1 MSVPMH
7 FGQGFSLATGKAS
20 LDRALIRKFH
30 QYRYIVTKCR
40 VGKGK
45 HWGVMQVD
53 LEEGDDGAQVAR
65 LPRFQQAVFQGR
77 RLRLYTIALGAL
89 AALGLVLGFFVG
101 LFAPQSL
108 WSALLFNQ
116 SAALL
121 VLVAG
126 FQSAGWVAQWRTQ
139 AMNPVALV
147 VDSDETDVPKGWYE
161 RLLDRISQGCLKL
174 LRQIGAP
181 TLWLGGWALL
191 ALLCVEQAWNLDL
204 PPAALGI
211 SATVG
216 AAFAL
221 SLAFGLLVLE
231 RQLAQQNSTQ
241 WPEAGALAQLTR
253 MTIISLIL
261 GASCLLFGNDT
272 SVWPVRLA
280 VLIGLLPGFVA
291 FELLLRG
298 VLSLFSPRRE
308 QLEPAL
314 LARSFGADMLRWPPQ
329 PLLALQHEL
338 HNRFGID
345 LRQIWAFTYMRRA
358 FLPVLGIVAFV
369 GWTLTGVHEIP
380 LQGRGIYERFGK
392 PVTVFGPG
400 LHAGLPW
407 PLGRVLAVE
416 NGVVHE
422 FATSVGEPS
431 APVRLEPADGPAPM
445 TANRLWDASHVNDK
459 SQVIA
464 SSRADKQSFQIVNMD
479 VRFVYRIGL
488 SDQAALAAT
497 YNSADVPTLIRS
509 TASRILVHDFA
520 SRTLDGLLG
529 EDRVGLAEEI
539 ARAVQ
544 ADLQK
549 LDSGVEILATVVEA
563 IHPPAGAANAYH
575 GVQAAQIGAQALIAR
590 ERGAAAEATNQA
602 QLQASIARDQA
613 MATACEIN
621 ATAKAADLKFTAEH
635 KAYRSAGQAFLL
647 EQYFG
652 QLSQGLANARLLV
665 LDHRLGGNNNAP
677 TIDLRTFTLPAGPAL
692 SRKTAQPGA
701 AH

>member
-1 MSVPMH
+1 
-7 FGQGFSLATGKAS
+7 
-20 LDRALIRKFH
+20 
-30 QYRYIVTKCR
+30 
-40 VGKGK
+40 
-45 HWGVMQVD
+45 MQVD
-53 LEEGDDGAQVAR
+53 LDLDGTQVAG

-77 RLRLYTIALGAL
+77 RLRQFAIGLGAL
-89 AALGLVLGFFVG
+89 VAAGWLLAFFIG

-108 WSALLFNQ
+108 WPALLVNQ
-116 SAALL
+116 SAGLL

-126 FQSAGWVAQWRTQ
+126 LQSAWWVTQWR
-139 AMNPVALV
+139 ARALNPVVQV
-147 VDSDETDVPKGWYE
+147 VVADEVVAPEGWYE
-161 RLLDRISQGCLKL
+161 RLLDRLSQRW
-174 LRQIGAP
+174 LRMLVQIGAP
-181 TLWLGGWALL
+181 TLWLAGWSLL
-191 ALLCVEQAWNLDL
+191 TLLSIEQVWNLAL
-204 PPAALGI
+204 PPAALGL
-211 SATVG
+211 SASVG
-216 AAFAL
+216 AAL
-221 SLAFGLLVLE
+221 SLLLAFGLLVLE
-231 RQLAQQNSTQ
+231 RQLAQENVAQ
-241 WPEAGALAQLTR
+241 WPEAASLAQLTR
-253 MTIISLIL
+253 VAIICLVLSAL
-261 GASCLLFGNDT
+261 CLLLGSET

-280 VLIGLLPGFVA
+280 VLIGLLPGLVA
-291 FELLLRG
+291 AELLLRAM
-298 VLSLFSPRRE
+298 LSLFSPQRE

-314 LARSFGADMLRWPPQ
+314 LARSFVADMLRWPPQ

-358 FLPVLGIVAFV
+358 FFPVLMVVAIV
-369 GWTLTGVHEIP
+369 GWSLTGIHEIP
-380 LQGRGIYERFGK
+380 MQGRGIYERFGK
-392 PVTVFGPG
+392 PVEVFDPG

-407 PLGRVLAVE
+407 PLGRVLSVE

-422 FATSVGEPS
+422 LATSVGDTP
-431 APVRLEPADGPAPM
+431 APVVAEPAEGPAPAI
-445 TANRLWDASHVNDK
+445 ANRLWDASHVNDK

-529 EDRVGLAEEI
+529 EDRAGLAEEI
-539 ARAVQ
+539 GRAVQ

-575 GVQAAQIGAQALIAR
+575 GVQAAQIGAQALISR
-590 ERGAAAEATNQA
+590 ERGAAAEANNQA

-613 MATACEIN
+613 TASAREIN
-621 ATAKAADLKFTAEH
+621 ATAHAADLRFSAEQ
-635 KAYRSAGQAFLL
+635 KAYASAGQAFVL
-647 EQYFG
+647 EQYFS

-665 LDHRLGGNNNAP
+665 LDHRLGGSSNAP
-677 TIDLRTFTLPAGPAL
+677 TIDLRTFTLPADAAPP
-692 SRKTAQPGA
+692 RKTAQPGA
-701 AH
+701 AN

>member
-1 MSVPMH
+1 
-7 FGQGFSLATGKAS
+7 
-20 LDRALIRKFH
+20 
-30 QYRYIVTKCR
+30 
-40 VGKGK
+40 
-45 HWGVMQVD
+45 MQVD
-53 LEEGDDGAQVAR
+53 LDVEEAQIAG

-77 RLRLYTIALGAL
+77 RLRQFAIGFGAL
-89 AALGLVLGFFVG
+89 AAMGLVLGFFVG
-101 LFAPQSL
+101 LFASQSL
-108 WSALLFNQ
+108 WPALLFNQ

-126 FQSAGWVAQWRTQ
+126 LQSAWWVTQWR
-139 AMNPVALV
+139 ARALNPVMPAV
-147 VDSDETDVPKGWYE
+147 VVEEIESPVGWYE
-161 RLLDRISQGCLKL
+161 RLLERIGKRWFTTLK
-174 LRQIGAP
+174 QIGAP

-191 ALLCVEQAWNLDL
+191 ALLCIEQVWNLGL
-204 PPAALGI
+204 PPAALGL

-216 AAFAL
+216 AALAL
-221 SLAFGLLVLE
+221 LLAFGLLVLE
-231 RQLAQQNSTQ
+231 RQLAQENPAQ
-241 WPEAGALAQLTR
+241 WPEAGALSQLAR
-253 MTIISLIL
+253 VTIISLVL
-261 GASCLLFGNDT
+261 GALCLLFGNET
-272 SVWPVRLA
+272 SIWPVRLA
-280 VLIGLLPGFVA
+280 VLIGLLPGLVA
-291 FELLLRG
+291 VELLLRA

-308 QLEPAL
+308 QLEPVL
-314 LARSFGADMLRWPPQ
+314 LARSFVADMLRWPPQ

-358 FLPVLGIVAFV
+358 FLPVLAVVVLV
-369 GWTLTGVHEIP
+369 GWLLTGLHEIP

-407 PLGRVLAVE
+407 PLGRVLSVE

-422 FATSVGEPS
+422 LATSVGETS
-431 APVRLEPADGPAPM
+431 APVQVDPAEGPAPI

-488 SDQAALAAT
+488 TDQAALAAT

-539 ARAVQ
+539 GRAVQ
-544 ADLQK
+544 GDLQK

-575 GVQAAQIGAQALIAR
+575 GVQAAQIGVQALIAR

-613 MATACEIN
+613 TASAREIN
-621 ATAKAADLKFTAEH
+621 AVAQAADLKFTAER
-635 KAYRSAGQAFLL
+635 KAYTSAGQAFVL
-647 EQYFG
+647 EQYLS

-665 LDHRLGGNNNAP
+665 LDHRLGGSNNAP
-677 TIDLRTFTLPAGPAL
+677 TIDLRTFTLPADPAP
-692 SRKTAQPGA
+692 SRQTAQPGA
-701 AH
+701 AN

>member
-1 MSVPMH
+1 
-7 FGQGFSLATGKAS
+7 
-20 LDRALIRKFH
+20 
-30 QYRYIVTKCR
+30 
-40 VGKGK
+40 
-45 HWGVMQVD
+45 MQVD
-53 LEEGDDGAQVAR
+53 LDGDGAQIAA
-65 LPRFQQAVFQGR
+65 LPRFQQAVVQGR
-77 RLRLYTIALGAL
+77 RLRQIAIGLGAL
-89 AALGLVLGFFVG
+89 AAAGWVLAFFVG

-108 WSALLFNQ
+108 WAALLVNQ
-116 SAALL
+116 SAGLL

-126 FQSAGWVAQWRTQ
+126 LQSAWWVTQWRAR
-139 AMNPVALV
+139 AMNPAVWVPVSMAEEV
-147 VDSDETDVPKGWYE
+147 VSTEGWYE
-161 RLLDRISQGCLKL
+161 RLLDRISQRWWRL
-174 LRQIGAP
+174 LGQIGAP

-191 ALLCVEQAWNLDL
+191 TLYSIEQVWNLAL
-204 PPAALGI
+204 PPAALGL
-211 SATVG
+211 SASVG
-216 AAFAL
+216 AAL
-221 SLAFGLLVLE
+221 SLLLAFGLLVLE
-231 RQLAQQNSTQ
+231 RQLAQENVAQ
-241 WPEAGALAQLTR
+241 WPEAGPLAQLTR
-253 MTIISLIL
+253 VAIICLVLSAL
-261 GASCLLFGNDT
+261 CLLFGNET

-280 VLIGLLPGFVA
+280 VLIGLLPGLVA
-291 FELLLRG
+291 VELLLRA

-314 LARSFGADMLRWPPQ
+314 LARSFIADMLRWPPQ
-329 PLLALQHEL
+329 PLLALQHEI

-358 FLPVLGIVAFV
+358 FLPVLAVVTIV
-369 GWTLTGVHEIP
+369 GWSLTGIHEIA

-392 PVTVFGPG
+392 PVEVFGPG

-407 PLGRVLAVE
+407 PLGRVLSVE

-422 FATSVGEPS
+422 LATSVGETS
-431 APVRLEPADGPAPM
+431 APIAAEPAEGPAPAI
-445 TANRLWDASHVNDK
+445 ANRLWDASHVNDK

-539 ARAVQ
+539 GRAVQ

-575 GVQAAQIGAQALIAR
+575 GVQAAQIGAQALISR

-602 QLQASIARDQA
+602 QLQASIAHDQA
-613 MATACEIN
+613 TARAHEIN
-621 ATAKAADLKFTAEH
+621 STAQAADLKFATER
-635 KAYRSAGQAFLL
+635 KAYSSAGQAFVL
-647 EQYFG
+647 EQYFS
-652 QLSQGLANARLLV
+652 QLTQGLANAKLLV
-665 LDHRLGGNNNAP
+665 LDHRLGGSSNAP
-677 TIDLRTFTLPAGPAL
+677 TIDLRTFTLPADPTP
-692 SRKTAQPGA
+692 SRNSAQPGA
-701 AH
+701 VH

>member
-1 MSVPMH
+1 
-7 FGQGFSLATGKAS
+7 
-20 LDRALIRKFH
+20 
-30 QYRYIVTKCR
+30 
-40 VGKGK
+40 
-45 HWGVMQVD
+45 MQVD
-53 LEEGDDGAQVAR
+53 LDDEGAQAAG

-77 RLRLYTIALGAL
+77 RLRLIAIGLGAL
-89 AALGLVLGFFVG
+89 VAMGLVSGFFVG

-108 WSALLFNQ
+108 WPALLFNQ

-126 FQSAGWVAQWRTQ
+126 LQSAWWVTQWRVC
-139 AMNPVALV
+139 AMSPLAPLV
-147 VDSDETDVPKGWYE
+147 VASEETKAPLGWYE
-161 RLLDRISQGCLKL
+161 RLRERISQQWMNV

-191 ALLCVEQAWNLDL
+191 ALLSVEQAWNLDL
-204 PPAALGI
+204 APAALGV

-216 AAFAL
+216 AALAL
-221 SLAFGLLVLE
+221 LLAFGLLVLE
-231 RQLAQQNSTQ
+231 RQLTQEGSAQ

-253 MTIISLIL
+253 VAIISLIL
-261 GASCLLFGNDT
+261 SALCLLFGNET

-280 VLIGLLPGFVA
+280 VLIGLLPGLVA
-291 FELLLRG
+291 FELLLRA
-298 VLSLFSPRRE
+298 VLSLFSPRRDR
-308 QLEPAL
+308 LEPAL
-314 LARSFGADMLRWPPQ
+314 LARSFVADLLRWPPQ

-358 FLPVLGIVAFV
+358 FLPVLGVVAIV
-369 GWTLTGVHEIP
+369 GWSLTGVHEIP

-392 PVTVFGPG
+392 PAAVFGPG

-407 PLGRVLAVE
+407 PLGRVISVE

-422 FATSVGEPS
+422 LATSVGETS
-431 APVRLEPADGPAPM
+431 APVQADPAEGPAPI

-488 SDQAALAAT
+488 DDQAALAAT

-539 ARAVQ
+539 GRAVQ
-544 ADLQK
+544 ADLKK

-602 QLQASIARDQA
+602 QLQASMARDQA
-613 MATACEIN
+613 TANAREIN
-621 ATAKAADLKFTAEH
+621 ATAKAADLKFAAEK
-635 KAYRSAGQAFLL
+635 KAYASAGQAFVL
-647 EQYFG
+647 EQYLG

-665 LDHRLGGNNNAP
+665 LDHRLGGSSNAP
-677 TIDLRTFTLPAGPAL
+677 TIDLRTFTLPADPAS
-692 SRKTAQPGA
+692 SRQSSQPGA

>member
-1 MSVPMH
+1 MNP
-7 FGQGFSLATGKAS
+7 A
-20 LDRALIRKFH
+20 
-30 QYRYIVTKCR
+30 
-40 VGKGK
+40 
-45 HWGVMQVD
+45 
-53 LEEGDDGAQVAR
+53 
-65 LPRFQQAVFQGR
+65 
-77 RLRLYTIALGAL
+77 
-89 AALGLVLGFFVG
+89 
-101 LFAPQSL
+101 
-108 WSALLFNQ
+108 
-116 SAALL
+116 
-121 VLVAG
+121 VLVPVVVAEEVVAG
-126 FQSAGWVAQWRTQ
+126 
-139 AMNPVALV
+139 
-147 VDSDETDVPKGWYE
+147 EGWYE
-161 RLLDRISQGCLKL
+161 RLLDRISQRWLRL
-174 LRQIGAP
+174 LGQIGAP

-191 ALLCVEQAWNLDL
+191 TLYSVGQVWNPTL
-204 PPAALGI
+204 PPAALGL
-211 SATVG
+211 SASVG
-216 AAFAL
+216 AAL
-221 SLAFGLLVLE
+221 SLLLAFGLLVLE
-231 RQLAQQNSTQ
+231 RQLAQENVAQ
-241 WPEAGALAQLTR
+241 WPEAGPLAQLTR
-253 MTIISLIL
+253 VAIICLVLSAL
-261 GASCLLFGNDT
+261 CLLFGSES

-280 VLIGLLPGFVA
+280 VLIGLLPGLVA
-291 FELLLRG
+291 IELLLRA

-314 LARSFGADMLRWPPQ
+314 LARSFVADMLRWPPQ

-358 FLPVLGIVAFV
+358 FLPVLAVVAIV
-369 GWTLTGVHEIP
+369 GWSLTGIHEIA

-392 PVTVFGPG
+392 PVEVFGPG

-407 PLGRVLAVE
+407 PLGRVLSVE

-422 FATSVGEPS
+422 LATSVGETS
-431 APVRLEPADGPAPM
+431 APVEAEPAEGPAPAI
-445 TANRLWDASHVNDK
+445 ANRLWDASHVNDK

-539 ARAVQ
+539 GRAVQ

-575 GVQAAQIGAQALIAR
+575 GVQAAQIGAQALISR

-613 MATACEIN
+613 TASAHEIN
-621 ATAKAADLKFTAEH
+621 SSAQAADLKFAAER
-635 KAYRSAGQAFLL
+635 KAFSSAGQAFVL
-647 EQYFG
+647 EQYLS
-652 QLSQGLANARLLV
+652 QLTQGLANAKLLV
-665 LDHRLGGNNNAP
+665 LDHRLGGSSNAP
-677 TIDLRTFTLPAGPAL
+677 TIDLRTFTLPADPAPPRN
-692 SRKTAQPGA
+692 SAQPGA
-701 AH
+701 IH

>member
-1 MSVPMH
+1 MRQWAI
-7 FGQGFSLATGKAS
+7 G
-20 LDRALIRKFH
+20 
-30 QYRYIVTKCR
+30 
-40 VGKGK
+40 
-45 HWGVMQVD
+45 
-53 LEEGDDGAQVAR
+53 
-65 LPRFQQAVFQGR
+65 
-77 RLRLYTIALGAL
+77 LGAL
-89 AALGLVLGFFVG
+89 ATAGLVLAFFVG

-108 WSALLFNQ
+108 WPALLVNQ
-116 SAALL
+116 SAGLL

-126 FQSAGWVAQWRTQ
+126 LQSAWWVTQWRAR
-139 AMNPVALV
+139 AMNPAELMPVAITEEV
-147 VDSDETDVPKGWYE
+147 VVAEGWYE
-161 RLLDRISQGCLKL
+161 RLLDGISQRWLRL
-174 LRQIGAP
+174 LGQIGAP

-191 ALLCVEQAWNLDL
+191 SLYSIEQVWNLAL
-204 PPAALGI
+204 PPAALGL
-211 SATVG
+211 SASVG
-216 AAFAL
+216 AAL
-221 SLAFGLLVLE
+221 SLLLAFGLLVLE
-231 RQLAQQNSTQ
+231 RQLAQENVAQ
-241 WPEAGALAQLTR
+241 WPEAGSLAQLTR
-253 MTIISLIL
+253 VAIIGLVLSAL
-261 GASCLLFGNDT
+261 CLLFGSET

-280 VLIGLLPGFVA
+280 VLIGLLPGLVA
-291 FELLLRG
+291 VELLLRA

-308 QLEPAL
+308 QLEPVL
-314 LARSFGADMLRWPPQ
+314 LARSFVADMLRWPPQ

-358 FLPVLGIVAFV
+358 FLPVLAVVAIV
-369 GWTLTGVHEIP
+369 GWSLTGIHEIP

-392 PVTVFGPG
+392 PVEVFGPG

-407 PLGRVLAVE
+407 PLGRVLSVE

-422 FATSVGEPS
+422 LATSVGEAS
-431 APVRLEPADGPAPM
+431 APVAAEPAEGPAPAI
-445 TANRLWDASHVNDK
+445 ANRLWDASHVNDK

-488 SDQAALAAT
+488 SNQAALAAT

-539 ARAVQ
+539 GRAVQ

-575 GVQAAQIGAQALIAR
+575 GVQAAQIGAQALISR

-613 MATACEIN
+613 TASAHEIN
-621 ATAKAADLKFTAEH
+621 SSAQAADLKFAAER
-635 KAYRSAGQAFLL
+635 KAYASAGQAFVL
-647 EQYFG
+647 EQYLS
-652 QLSQGLANARLLV
+652 QLTQGLANAKLLV
-665 LDHRLGGNNNAP
+665 LDHRLGGSSNAP
-677 TIDLRTFTLPAGPAL
+677 TIDLRTFTLPADPAPP
-692 SRKTAQPGA
+692 RNTAQPGA

>member
-1 MSVPMH
+1 
-7 FGQGFSLATGKAS
+7 
-20 LDRALIRKFH
+20 
-30 QYRYIVTKCR
+30 
-40 VGKGK
+40 
-45 HWGVMQVD
+45 MQVD
-53 LEEGDDGAQVAR
+53 LDVEEAQVAE
-65 LPRFQQAVFQGR
+65 LSRFQQAVFQGR
-77 RLRLYTIALGAL
+77 RLRQLAIGLGVL
-89 AALGLVLGFFVG
+89 AAKGLVVGFFVG
-101 LFAPQSL
+101 LFASQSL
-108 WSALLFNQ
+108 WPALLFNQ

-126 FQSAGWVAQWRTQ
+126 LQSAWWVTQWR
-139 AMNPVALV
+139 ARALNPVVPV
-147 VDSDETDVPKGWYE
+147 VEAQEVESPVGWYE
-161 RLLDRISQGCLKL
+161 RLLDRIGQRWLHILK
-174 LRQIGAP
+174 QIGAP

-191 ALLCVEQAWNLDL
+191 ALLCVKQVWNLGL
-204 PPAALGI
+204 PPAALGL

-216 AAFAL
+216 AALAL
-221 SLAFGLLVLE
+221 LLAFGLLVLE
-231 RQLAQQNSTQ
+231 RQLAQETPAQ

-253 MTIISLIL
+253 VAIISLVL
-261 GASCLLFGNDT
+261 GALCLLFGNET

-280 VLIGLLPGFVA
+280 VLIGLLPGLVA
-291 FELLLRG
+291 VELLLRA

-308 QLEPAL
+308 QLEPSL
-314 LARSFGADMLRWPPQ
+314 LARSFVADMLRWPPQ

-358 FLPVLGIVAFV
+358 FLPVLAVVVIV
-369 GWTLTGVHEIP
+369 GWSLTGIHEIP

-392 PVTVFGPG
+392 PVAVFGPG

-407 PLGRVLAVE
+407 PLGRVLSVE

-422 FATSVGEPS
+422 LATSVGETS
-431 APVRLEPADGPAPM
+431 APIQAAPAEGPAPL

-539 ARAVQ
+539 GRAVQ
-544 ADLQK
+544 ADLNT

-575 GVQAAQIGAQALIAR
+575 SVQAAQIGAQALIAR
-590 ERGAAAEATNQA
+590 ERGAAAEATHQA

-613 MATACEIN
+613 TASAREIN
-621 ATAKAADLKFTAEH
+621 ASAQAADFKFSAEQ
-635 KAYRSAGQAFLL
+635 KAYASAGQAFVL
-647 EQYFG
+647 EQYLS

-665 LDHRLGGNNNAP
+665 LDHRLGGSNNAP
-677 TIDLRTFTLPAGPAL
+677 TIDLRTFTLPADPAP

-701 AH
+701 AN

>member
-1 MSVPMH
+1 
-7 FGQGFSLATGKAS
+7 
-20 LDRALIRKFH
+20 
-30 QYRYIVTKCR
+30 
-40 VGKGK
+40 
-45 HWGVMQVD
+45 MQVD
-53 LEEGDDGAQVAR
+53 LDGDGAQIAG
-65 LPRFQQAVFQGR
+65 LPRFQQAVVQGR
-77 RLRLYTIALGAL
+77 RLRQRAIGLGAL
-89 AALGLVLGFFVG
+89 AAAGLVLAFFVG

-108 WSALLFNQ
+108 WPALLVNQ
-116 SAALL
+116 SAGLL

-126 FQSAGWVAQWRTQ
+126 LQSAWWVTQWRAR
-139 AMNPVALV
+139 AMNPAELVPVAITEEV
-147 VDSDETDVPKGWYE
+147 VVAEGWYE
-161 RLLDRISQGCLKL
+161 RLLDGISQRWLRL
-174 LRQIGAP
+174 LGQIGAP

-191 ALLCVEQAWNLDL
+191 SLYSIEQVWNLAL
-204 PPAALGI
+204 PPAALGL
-211 SATVG
+211 SASVG
-216 AAFAL
+216 AAL
-221 SLAFGLLVLE
+221 SLLLAFGLLVLE
-231 RQLAQQNSTQ
+231 RQLAQENVAQ
-241 WPEAGALAQLTR
+241 WPEAGSLAQLAR
-253 MTIISLIL
+253 VAIIGLVLSAL
-261 GASCLLFGNDT
+261 CLLFGSET
-272 SVWPVRLA
+272 AVWPVRLA
-280 VLIGLLPGFVA
+280 VLIGLLPGLVA
-291 FELLLRG
+291 IELLLRA

-308 QLEPAL
+308 QLEPTL
-314 LARSFGADMLRWPPQ
+314 LARSFVADMLRWPPQ

-358 FLPVLGIVAFV
+358 FLPVLAVVAIV
-369 GWTLTGVHEIP
+369 GWSLTGIHEIP

-392 PVTVFGPG
+392 PVEVFGPG

-407 PLGRVLAVE
+407 PLGRVLSVE

-422 FATSVGEPS
+422 LATSVGEAS
-431 APVRLEPADGPAPM
+431 APAPVAAEPAEGPAPAI
-445 TANRLWDASHVNDK
+445 ANRLWDASHVNDK

-529 EDRVGLAEEI
+529 EDRVGLSEEI
-539 ARAVQ
+539 GRAVQ

-575 GVQAAQIGAQALIAR
+575 GVQAAQIGAQALISR

-613 MATACEIN
+613 TASAHEIN
-621 ATAKAADLKFTAEH
+621 SSARAADLKFAAER
-635 KAYRSAGQAFLL
+635 KAYSSAGQAFVL
-647 EQYFG
+647 EQYLS
-652 QLSQGLANARLLV
+652 QLTQGLANAKLLV
-665 LDHRLGGNNNAP
+665 LDHRLGGSSNAP
-677 TIDLRTFTLPAGPAL
+677 TIDLRTFTLPADPAP
-692 SRKTAQPGA
+692 SRNTAQPGA

>member
-1 MSVPMH
+1 
-7 FGQGFSLATGKAS
+7 
-20 LDRALIRKFH
+20 
-30 QYRYIVTKCR
+30 
-40 VGKGK
+40 
-45 HWGVMQVD
+45 MQVD
-53 LEEGDDGAQVAR
+53 LDGDGDGAQIAG
-65 LPRFQQAVFQGR
+65 LPRFQQAVIQGR
-77 RLRLYTIALGAL
+77 RLRQFAIGLGAL
-89 AALGLVLGFFVG
+89 AGAGWVLAFFVG
-101 LFAPQSL
+101 VFAPQSL
-108 WSALLFNQ
+108 WPALLVNQ
-116 SAALL
+116 SAGLL

-126 FQSAGWVAQWRTQ
+126 LQSAWWVTQWRAR
-139 AMNPVALV
+139 AMNPAVLVPVVVAEEV
-147 VDSDETDVPKGWYE
+147 GAGEGWYE
-161 RLLDRISQGCLKL
+161 RLLDRLSQRWLRL
-174 LRQIGAP
+174 LGQIGAP

-191 ALLCVEQAWNLDL
+191 TLYSIEQVWNLTL
-204 PPAALGI
+204 PPAALGL
-211 SATVG
+211 SASVG
-216 AAFAL
+216 AAL
-221 SLAFGLLVLE
+221 SLLLAFGLLVLE
-231 RQLAQQNSTQ
+231 RQLAQENVAQ
-241 WPEAGALAQLTR
+241 WPEAGPLAQLTR
-253 MTIISLIL
+253 VAIIGLVLSAL
-261 GASCLLFGNDT
+261 CLLFGSET

-280 VLIGLLPGFVA
+280 VLIGLLPGLVA
-291 FELLLRG
+291 VELLLRA

-314 LARSFGADMLRWPPQ
+314 LARSFVADMLRWPPQ

-358 FLPVLGIVAFV
+358 FLPVLAVVAIV
-369 GWTLTGVHEIP
+369 GWSLTGIHEIA

-392 PVTVFGPG
+392 PVEVFGPG

-407 PLGRVLAVE
+407 PLGRVLSVE

-422 FATSVGEPS
+422 LATSVGETS
-431 APVRLEPADGPAPM
+431 APAVTEPAEGPAPAI
-445 TANRLWDASHVNDK
+445 ANRLWDASHVNDK

-539 ARAVQ
+539 GRAVQ
-544 ADLQK
+544 ADLRK

-575 GVQAAQIGAQALIAR
+575 GVQAAQIGAQALISR

-602 QLQASIARDQA
+602 QLQASIAHDQA
-613 MATACEIN
+613 TASAHEIN
-621 ATAKAADLKFTAEH
+621 ATAQAADLKFAAER
-635 KAYRSAGQAFLL
+635 KAFSSAGQAFVL
-647 EQYFG
+647 EQYLS
-652 QLSQGLANARLLV
+652 QLTQGLANAKLLV
-665 LDHRLGGNNNAP
+665 LDHRLGGSSNAP
-677 TIDLRTFTLPAGPAL
+677 TIDLRTFTLPADPAP
-692 SRKTAQPGA
+692 SRNTVQPGA
-701 AH
+701 VH

>member
-1 MSVPMH
+1 
-7 FGQGFSLATGKAS
+7 
-20 LDRALIRKFH
+20 
-30 QYRYIVTKCR
+30 
-40 VGKGK
+40 
-45 HWGVMQVD
+45 MQVD
-53 LEEGDDGAQVAR
+53 LDGDGAQIAG
-65 LPRFQQAVFQGR
+65 LPRFQQAVVQGR
-77 RLRLYTIALGAL
+77 RLRQWAIGLGAL
-89 AALGLVLGFFVG
+89 AAAGLVLAFFVG

-108 WSALLFNQ
+108 WPALLVNQ
-116 SAALL
+116 SAGLL

-126 FQSAGWVAQWRTQ
+126 LQSAWWVTQWRAR
-139 AMNPVALV
+139 AMNPAALV
-147 VDSDETDVPKGWYE
+147 PVAITEEVVVAEGWYE
-161 RLLDRISQGCLKL
+161 RLLDGISQRWLRL
-174 LRQIGAP
+174 LGQIGAP

-191 ALLCVEQAWNLDL
+191 SLYSIEQVWNLAL
-204 PPAALGI
+204 PPAALGL
-211 SATVG
+211 SASVG
-216 AAFAL
+216 AAL
-221 SLAFGLLVLE
+221 SLLLAFGLLVLE
-231 RQLAQQNSTQ
+231 RQLAQENVAQ
-241 WPEAGALAQLTR
+241 WPEAGSLAQLTR
-253 MTIISLIL
+253 VAIIGLVLSAL
-261 GASCLLFGNDT
+261 CLLFGSET
-272 SVWPVRLA
+272 AVWPVRLA
-280 VLIGLLPGFVA
+280 VLIGLLPGLVA
-291 FELLLRG
+291 IELLLRA

-308 QLEPAL
+308 QLEPTL
-314 LARSFGADMLRWPPQ
+314 LARSFVADMLRWPPQ

-358 FLPVLGIVAFV
+358 FLPVLAVVAIV
-369 GWTLTGVHEIP
+369 GWSLTGIHEIP

-392 PVTVFGPG
+392 PVEVFGPG

-407 PLGRVLAVE
+407 PLGRVLSVE

-422 FATSVGEPS
+422 LATSVGEAS
-431 APVRLEPADGPAPM
+431 APVAAEPAEGPAPAI
-445 TANRLWDASHVNDK
+445 ANRLWDASHVNDK

-529 EDRVGLAEEI
+529 EDRVGLSEEI
-539 ARAVQ
+539 GRAVQ
-544 ADLQK
+544 ADLRK

-575 GVQAAQIGAQALIAR
+575 GVQAAQIGAQALISR

-613 MATACEIN
+613 TASAHEIN
-621 ATAKAADLKFTAEH
+621 SSAQAADLKFAAER
-635 KAYRSAGQAFLL
+635 KAYSSAGQAFVL
-647 EQYFG
+647 EQYLS
-652 QLSQGLANARLLV
+652 QLTQGLANAKLLV
-665 LDHRLGGNNNAP
+665 LDHRLGGSSNAP
-677 TIDLRTFTLPAGPAL
+677 TIDLRTFTLPADPAP
-692 SRKTAQPGA
+692 SRNTAQPGA

>member
-1 MSVPMH
+1 
-7 FGQGFSLATGKAS
+7 
-20 LDRALIRKFH
+20 
-30 QYRYIVTKCR
+30 
-40 VGKGK
+40 
-45 HWGVMQVD
+45 MQVD
-53 LEEGDDGAQVAR
+53 LDVDEAPLAG
-65 LPRFQQAVFQGR
+65 LPRFQQAFIQGR
-77 RLRLYTIALGAL
+77 RLRQFAIGAGVF
-89 AALGLVLGFFVG
+89 ATVAVLLTLFAG
-101 LFAPQSL
+101 LFSSQTL
-108 WSALLFNQ
+108 WPALLLNLSAASMVLMAGSQ
-116 SAALL
+116 SAW
-121 VLVAG
+121 
-126 FQSAGWVAQWRTQ
+126 WVAQWRAR
-139 AMNPVALV
+139 AMNPVVPQVV
-147 VDSDETDVPKGWYE
+147 VDESVVPSGWYE
-161 RLLDRISQGCLKL
+161 RLLDRIGRQSQHL
-174 LRQIGAP
+174 LGQIGAP

-191 ALLCVEQAWNLDL
+191 AVLGVEQAWNLTL
-204 PPAALGI
+204 PPAALGL

-216 AAFAL
+216 AACSL
-221 SLAFGLLVLE
+221 LLAFGLLVME
-231 RQLAQQNSTQ
+231 RHLAQENTAQ
-241 WPEAGALAQLTR
+241 WPEAATLAQLIR
-253 MTIISLIL
+253 VAIISLVL
-261 GASCLLFGNDT
+261 GAFCLLFADET

-280 VLIGLLPGFVA
+280 VLIGLLPGLVA
-291 FELLLRG
+291 AELLLRA
-298 VLSLFSPRRE
+298 VLSLFSPRRDR
-308 QLEPAL
+308 LEPEL
-314 LARSFGADMLRWPPQ
+314 LARSFVADMLRWPPQ

-358 FLPVLGIVAFV
+358 FLPVLAVVSLV
-369 GWTLTGVHEIP
+369 GWSLTGIHEIA

-392 PVTVFGPG
+392 PVEVFGPG
-400 LHAGLPW
+400 LHMGLPW
-407 PLGRVLAVE
+407 PLGRVLSVE

-422 FATSVGEPS
+422 LATSVGETT
-431 APVRLEPADGPAPM
+431 APTQADPAEGPAPAF
-445 TANRLWDASHVNDK
+445 ANRLWDASHVNDK

-488 SDQAALAAT
+488 SDEAALAAT
-497 YNSADVPTLIRS
+497 YNSADVPMLIRS

-539 ARAVQ
+539 GRAVQ

-613 MATACEIN
+613 TASAREIN
-621 ATAKAADLKFTAEH
+621 AGAQAADLKFNAER
-635 KAYRSAGQAFLL
+635 KAYASAGQAFVL
-647 EQYFG
+647 EQYFS

-665 LDHRLGGNNNAP
+665 LDHRLGGSSNAP
-677 TIDLRTFTLPAGPAL
+677 TIDLRTFTLPVDPAP

-701 AH
+701 AN

>member
-1 MSVPMH
+1 
-7 FGQGFSLATGKAS
+7 
-20 LDRALIRKFH
+20 
-30 QYRYIVTKCR
+30 
-40 VGKGK
+40 
-45 HWGVMQVD
+45 MQVD
-53 LEEGDDGAQVAR
+53 LDGDGAQIAG
-65 LPRFQQAVFQGR
+65 LPRFQQAVVQGR
-77 RLRLYTIALGAL
+77 RLRQFAIGLGAL
-89 AALGLVLGFFVG
+89 TAIGLVLAFFVG

-108 WSALLFNQ
+108 WPALLVNQ
-116 SAALL
+116 SAGLL

-126 FQSAGWVAQWRTQ
+126 LQSAWWVTQWRAR
-139 AMNPVALV
+139 AMNPAVLVPVVVAEEV
-147 VDSDETDVPKGWYE
+147 VVAEGWYE
-161 RLLDRISQGCLKL
+161 RLLDRISQRWLRL
-174 LRQIGAP
+174 LGQIGKP

-191 ALLCVEQAWNLDL
+191 TLYSIEQVWNLTL
-204 PPAALGI
+204 PPAALGV
-211 SATVG
+211 SASVG
-216 AAFAL
+216 AAL
-221 SLAFGLLVLE
+221 SLLLAFGLLVLE
-231 RQLAQQNSTQ
+231 RQLAQENIAQ
-241 WPEAGALAQLTR
+241 WPEAGPLAQLTR
-253 MTIISLIL
+253 VAIICLVLSAL
-261 GASCLLFGNDT
+261 CLLFGSET

-280 VLIGLLPGFVA
+280 VLIGLLPGLVA
-291 FELLLRG
+291 VELLLRA

-314 LARSFGADMLRWPPQ
+314 LARSFVADMLRWPPQ

-358 FLPVLGIVAFV
+358 FLPVLAVVVIV
-369 GWTLTGVHEIP
+369 GWSLTGIHEIP

-392 PVTVFGPG
+392 PVEVFGPG

-407 PLGRVLAVE
+407 PLGRVLSVE

-422 FATSVGEPS
+422 LATSVGETS
-431 APVRLEPADGPAPM
+431 APVAAEPAEGPAPAI
-445 TANRLWDASHVNDK
+445 ANRLWDASHVNDK

-529 EDRVGLAEEI
+529 EDRAGLAEEI
-539 ARAVQ
+539 GRAVQ
-544 ADLQK
+544 VDLQK

-575 GVQAAQIGAQALIAR
+575 GVQAAQIAAQALISR

-602 QLQASIARDQA
+602 QLQASIAHDQA
-613 MATACEIN
+613 TASAHEIN
-621 ATAKAADLKFTAEH
+621 STAQAADLKFAAER
-635 KAYRSAGQAFLL
+635 KAYSSAGQAFVL
-647 EQYFG
+647 EQYLS
-652 QLSQGLANARLLV
+652 QLTQGLANAKLLV
-665 LDHRLGGNNNAP
+665 LDHRLGGSSNAP
-677 TIDLRTFTLPAGPAL
+677 TIDLRTFTLPADAAPP
-692 SRKTAQPGA
+692 RNTVQPGA
-701 AH
+701 IH